1 MKEMCI
7 QKKLYIV
14 GVGPGDP
21 ELMTLKAARIMMN
34 ADVIAFPAGK
44 SSAGIAYHIAEQA
57 IPELSRKELLPLEF
71 PMIKTDLTDDHHAAA
86 GQLQAVLQTG
96 KSVALLTLGDPG
108 FYSTPYHILDLMLQ
122 NGYPVEIISG
132 VTSFSAASA
141 RLQIPLA
148 SGDESVLI
156 TPGEFCD
163 FPGIQV
169 ILKAG
174 SRLDALKEKVRAA
187 GKNAYLIENC
197 GMENEKVYS
206 GIESLPAKTD
216 YLSILIVR

>member
-1 MKEMCI
+1 MKEKC
-7 QKKLYIV
+7 KPGKLYIV

-21 ELMTLKAARIMMN
+21 ELMTLKAARIIMN

-44 SSAGIAYHIAEQA
+44 SSSGVAYNIAEQA
-57 IPELSRKELLPLEF
+57 IPELPQKETLPMEF
-71 PMIKTDLTDDHHAAA
+71 PMLKTDLTDEHYAAA
-86 GQLQAVLQTG
+86 GQLQAILQTG
-96 KSVALLTLGDPG
+96 KSVAFLTLGDPG
-108 FYSTPYHILDLMLQ
+108 FYSTPYHILDLMLEK
-122 NGYPVEIISG
+122 GYSVEVISG

-141 RLQIPLA
+141 RLHIPLA
-148 SGDESVLI
+148 VGDGSVLV

-163 FPGIQV
+163 FPGTQV

-174 SRLDALKEKVRAA
+174 SRLGELKEKIRAA

-206 GIESLPAKTD
+206 GIESFPEQTG
-216 YLSILIVR
+216 YFSILIIR